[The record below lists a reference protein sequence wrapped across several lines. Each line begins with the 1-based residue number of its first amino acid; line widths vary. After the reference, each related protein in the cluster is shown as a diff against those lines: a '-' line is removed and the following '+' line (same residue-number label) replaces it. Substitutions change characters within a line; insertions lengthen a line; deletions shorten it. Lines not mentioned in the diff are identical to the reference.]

1 MSLDRVSCPTLTRR
15 PSHFLKSGCEMTGH
29 SGALSVMSSPD
40 ASRRFPRWVFG
51 EGSEPDPRFTL
62 ANERTFLAWIRTSLA
77 LLASGV
83 ALEAV
88 APPMQPDLRFAAS
101 VLLIVLGLLT
111 PVQAW
116 FAWSR
121 DERAMR
127 QGRPLGA
134 PSLNAPLAVGTVV
147 TGGLVIAAMLLR

>member
-1 MSLDRVSCPTLTRR
+1 
-15 PSHFLKSGCEMTGH
+15 
-29 SGALSVMSSPD
+29 MSSPV

-62 ANERTFLAWIRTSLA
+62 ANERTFLAWIRTALA
-77 LLASGV
+77 LLACGI

-88 APPMQPDLRFAAS
+88 APPMQPQLRLAAS

-127 QGRPLGA
+127 SGRPLCA
-134 PSLNAPLAVGTVV
+134 PSLMVPLAVGTAI
-147 TGGLVIAAMLLR
+147 TGVLLLAALLLR

>member
-1 MSLDRVSCPTLTRR
+1 
-15 PSHFLKSGCEMTGH
+15 MTGH
-29 SGALSVMSSPD
+29 CDALAVMSSPV

-62 ANERTFLAWIRTSLA
+62 ANERTFLAWIRTGLA
-77 LLASGV
+77 LLACGI

-88 APPMQPDLRFAAS
+88 ALPLQPQLRFAAS
-101 VLLIVLGLLT
+101 VVLIVLGLLT

-127 QGRPLGA
+127 NGRPLST
-134 PSLNAPLAVGTVV
+134 PSLMVPLTVGTAI
-147 TGGLVIAAMLLR
+147 TGMLLLAALLLR

>member
-1 MSLDRVSCPTLTRR
+1 
-15 PSHFLKSGCEMTGH
+15 MTGH
-29 SGALSVMSSPD
+29 CGALAVMSRSVE
-40 ASRRFPRWVFG
+40 SRRFPRWVFG

-62 ANERTFLAWIRTSLA
+62 ANERTFLAWIRTGLA
-77 LLASGV
+77 LLACGI

-88 APPMQPDLRFAAS
+88 APPMQADLRFAAS

-127 QGRPLGA
+127 NSRPLSA
-134 PSLNAPLAVGTVV
+134 PSMMVPLTLGTAL
-147 TGGLVIAAMLLR
+147 TGALVLAALLLR

>member
-1 MSLDRVSCPTLTRR
+1 
-15 PSHFLKSGCEMTGH
+15 
-29 SGALSVMSSPD
+29 MSSPV

-51 EGSEPDPRFTL
+51 EGTEPDPRFTL
-62 ANERTFLAWIRTSLA
+62 ANERTFLAWIRTALA
-77 LLASGV
+77 LLACGI
-83 ALEAV
+83 ALEAI
-88 APPMQPDLRFAAS
+88 APPMQPGLRLTAS

-116 FAWSR
+116 IAWSR

-134 PSLNAPLAVGTVV
+134 PSLIAPLAAGTAV
-147 TGGLVIAAMLLR
+147 TGALLLAALLLR

>member
-1 MSLDRVSCPTLTRR
+1 
-15 PSHFLKSGCEMTGH
+15 
-29 SGALSVMSSPD
+29 MSSPT

-62 ANERTFLAWIRTSLA
+62 ANERTFLAWIRTALA
-77 LLASGV
+77 LLACGI
-83 ALEAV
+83 ALEAL
-88 APPMQPDLRFAAS
+88 APPMQADLRFAAS
-101 VLLIVLGLLT
+101 VVLIVLGLLT

-127 QGRPLGA
+127 NGRPLSA
-134 PSLNAPLAVGTVV
+134 PSPMVPLTVGTGI
-147 TGGLVIAAMLLR
+147 TGVLLLAALLLR

>member
-1 MSLDRVSCPTLTRR
+1 
-15 PSHFLKSGCEMTGH
+15 
-29 SGALSVMSSPD
+29 MSSPTV
-40 ASRRFPRWVFG
+40 SRRFPSWVFG

-62 ANERTFLAWIRTSLA
+62 ANERTFLAWIRTGLA
-77 LLASGV
+77 LLACGI

-88 APPMQPDLRFAAS
+88 ALPLQPQLRLAAS

-111 PVQAW
+111 PLQAW

-127 QGRPLGA
+127 NGRPLSA
-134 PSLNAPLAVGTVV
+134 PSLMVPLTVGTAI
-147 TGGLVIAAMLLR
+147 TGVLLLAALLLR

>member
-1 MSLDRVSCPTLTRR
+1 MSR
-15 PSHFLKSGCEMTGH
+15 PVG
-29 SGALSVMSSPD
+29 
-40 ASRRFPRWVFG
+40 SRRFPQWVFG
-51 EGSEPDPRFTL
+51 EGTEPDPRFTL
-62 ANERTFLAWIRTSLA
+62 ANERTFLAWIRTALA
-77 LLASGV
+77 LLACGI

-101 VLLIVLGLLT
+101 VLLIVMGLLT

-127 QGRPLGA
+127 QGRPLCA
-134 PSLNAPLAVGTVV
+134 PSLMAPLAVGTVV
-147 TGGLVIAAMLLR
+147 TGALLLAALLLR

>member
-1 MSLDRVSCPTLTRR
+1 
-15 PSHFLKSGCEMTGH
+15 MTGH
-29 SGALSVMSSPD
+29 CGALAVMSSPV

-62 ANERTFLAWIRTSLA
+62 ANERTFLAWIRTGLA
-77 LLASGV
+77 LLACGI

-88 APPMQPDLRFAAS
+88 SLPLQPQLRFAAS
-101 VLLIVLGLLT
+101 VVLIVLGLLT

-127 QGRPLGA
+127 NGRPLST
-134 PSLNAPLAVGTVV
+134 PSLMVPLTVGTAI
-147 TGGLVIAAMLLR
+147 TGMLLLAALLLR

>member
-1 MSLDRVSCPTLTRR
+1 
-15 PSHFLKSGCEMTGH
+15 MTGH
-29 SGALSVMSSPD
+29 CGALSGMSRPV
-40 ASRRFPRWVFG
+40 APRRFPQRVFG
-51 EGSEPDPRFTL
+51 EGTEPDPRFTL
-62 ANERTFLAWIRTSLA
+62 ANERTFLAWIRTALA
-77 LLASGV
+77 LLACGI

-88 APPMQPDLRFAAS
+88 APPIQPDLRFAAS

-127 QGRPLGA
+127 HGRPLGS
-134 PSLNAPLAVGTVV
+134 PSLMVPLTVGT
-147 TGGLVIAAMLLR
+147 TIAGVLLLAALLLR

>member
-1 MSLDRVSCPTLTRR
+1 
-15 PSHFLKSGCEMTGH
+15 
-29 SGALSVMSSPD
+29 MSSPVT
-40 ASRRFPRWVFG
+40 SRRFPRWVFG

-62 ANERTFLAWIRTSLA
+62 ANERTFLAWIRTALA
-77 LLASGV
+77 LLACGV

-88 APPMQPDLRFAAS
+88 APPMQPQLRLAAS
-101 VLLIVLGLLT
+101 LLLIVLGLLT

-127 QGRPLGA
+127 NGRPLSA
-134 PSLNAPLAVGTVV
+134 PALMVPLAVGSAT
-147 TGGLVIAAMLLR
+147 TGVLLLAALVLR

>member
-1 MSLDRVSCPTLTRR
+1 
-15 PSHFLKSGCEMTGH
+15 
-29 SGALSVMSSPD
+29 MSSPA

-62 ANERTFLAWIRTSLA
+62 ANERTFLAWIRTALA
-77 LLASGV
+77 LLACGV

-88 APPMQPDLRFAAS
+88 APPMQPQLRFAAS

-116 FAWSR
+116 FAWTR

-127 QGRPLGA
+127 NGRPLGA
-134 PSLNAPLAVGTVV
+134 PSLMVPLAGGTAI
-147 TGGLVIAAMLLR
+147 TGVLLLAALLLR

>member
-1 MSLDRVSCPTLTRR
+1 
-15 PSHFLKSGCEMTGH
+15 
-29 SGALSVMSSPD
+29 MSSP
-40 ASRRFPRWVFG
+40 ARFPRWVFG

-62 ANERTFLAWIRTSLA
+62 ANERTFLAWIRTALA
-77 LLASGV
+77 LLACGV

-88 APPMQPDLRFAAS
+88 ALPLQPQLRFAAS

-111 PVQAW
+111 SVQAW

-127 QGRPLGA
+127 HGRPLTA
-134 PSLNAPLAVGTVV
+134 PVLMVPLAVGTAI
-147 TGGLVIAAMLLR
+147 TGVLLLAALLLR

>member
-1 MSLDRVSCPTLTRR
+1 
-15 PSHFLKSGCEMTGH
+15 MTGH
-29 SGALSVMSSPD
+29 CAALEVMSRPV

-51 EGSEPDPRFTL
+51 EGAEPDPRFTL

-77 LLASGV
+77 LLACGV

-88 APPMQPDLRFAAS
+88 ALPMQPGLRFAAS
-101 VLLIVLGLLT
+101 VVLIVLGLLT

-127 QGRPLGA
+127 HGRPLGA
-134 PSLNAPLAVGTVV
+134 PSLMAPLTIGTAV
-147 TGGLVIAAMLLR
+147 TGVLLLAALLLR

>member
-1 MSLDRVSCPTLTRR
+1 MSERR
-15 PSHFLKSGCEMTGH
+15 WPS
-29 SGALSVMSSPD
+29 
-40 ASRRFPRWVFG
+40 WVYAG
-51 EGSEPDPRFTL
+51 GDEPDYRFSF
-62 ANERTFLAWIRTSLA
+62 ANERTFLAWIRTALA
-77 LLASGV
+77 LLACGI

-101 VLLIVLGLLT
+101 VLLIVMGLLT

-127 QGRPLGA
+127 NGRPLSA
-134 PSLNAPLAVGTVV
+134 PSLMAPLAVGTAI
-147 TGGLVIAAMLLR
+147 TGVLLLAALLLR

>member
-1 MSLDRVSCPTLTRR
+1 
-15 PSHFLKSGCEMTGH
+15 
-29 SGALSVMSSPD
+29 MSSPV

-62 ANERTFLAWIRTSLA
+62 ANERTFLAWIRTALA
-77 LLASGV
+77 LLACGI
-83 ALEAV
+83 ALEAI
-88 APPMQPDLRFAAS
+88 APPMQPQLRLAAS

-127 QGRPLGA
+127 NGRPLSA
-134 PSLNAPLAVGTVV
+134 PSMMAPLTVGTAI
-147 TGGLVIAAMLLR
+147 TGVLLLAALLLR

>member
-1 MSLDRVSCPTLTRR
+1 MHWDSLRYDRTLWCT
-15 PSHFLKSGCEMTGH
+15 LE
-29 SGALSVMSSPD
+29 AMSSPV

-62 ANERTFLAWIRTSLA
+62 ANERTFLAWIRTALA
-77 LLASGV
+77 LLACGI
-83 ALEAV
+83 ALEAI
-88 APPMQPDLRFAAS
+88 APPMQPQLRLAAS

-127 QGRPLGA
+127 NGRPLSA
-134 PSLNAPLAVGTVV
+134 PSLMVPLAVGTAI
-147 TGGLVIAAMLLR
+147 TGVLLLAALLLR

>member
-1 MSLDRVSCPTLTRR
+1 MLRYDRTLWCT
-15 PSHFLKSGCEMTGH
+15 L
-29 SGALSVMSSPD
+29 AVMSSPV

-62 ANERTFLAWIRTSLA
+62 ANERTFLAWIRTALA
-77 LLASGV
+77 LLACGI
-83 ALEAV
+83 ALEAL
-88 APPMQPDLRFAAS
+88 APPMQPQLRLAAS

-116 FAWSR
+116 LAWSR

-127 QGRPLGA
+127 NGRPLSA
-134 PSLNAPLAVGTVV
+134 PSLMVPLTVGTAI
-147 TGGLVIAAMLLR
+147 TGLLLLAALLLR

>member
-1 MSLDRVSCPTLTRR
+1 MSR
-15 PSHFLKSGCEMTGH
+15 P
-29 SGALSVMSSPD
+29 VV
-40 ASRRFPRWVFG
+40 SRRFPRWVFG

-77 LLASGV
+77 LLACGI

-88 APPMQPDLRFAAS
+88 APPMQADLRFAAS
-101 VLLIVLGLLT
+101 VVLIVLGLLT

-127 QGRPLGA
+127 KGCPLSA
-134 PSLNAPLAVGTVV
+134 PSLMVPLAIGTAV
-147 TGGLVIAAMLLR
+147 TGVLLLAALLLR

>member
-1 MSLDRVSCPTLTRR
+1 M
-15 PSHFLKSGCEMTGH
+15 G
-29 SGALSVMSSPD
+29 SPVD
-40 ASRRFPRWVFG
+40 SRRFPRWVFG

-62 ANERTFLAWIRTSLA
+62 ANERTFLAWIRTALA
-77 LLASGV
+77 LLACGV
-83 ALEAV
+83 ALEAI
-88 APPMQPDLRFAAS
+88 APPMQPQLRLAAS

-127 QGRPLGA
+127 NGRPLSA
-134 PSLNAPLAVGTVV
+134 PSMMVPLTVGTAI
-147 TGGLVIAAMLLR
+147 TGVLLLAALLLR

>member
-1 MSLDRVSCPTLTRR
+1 
-15 PSHFLKSGCEMTGH
+15 MTGH
-29 SGALSVMSSPD
+29 CGALSGMSRPV
-40 ASRRFPRWVFG
+40 APRRFPQRVFG
-51 EGSEPDPRFTL
+51 EGTEPDPRFTL
-62 ANERTFLAWIRTSLA
+62 ANERTFLAWIRTALA
-77 LLASGV
+77 LLACGI

-101 VLLIVLGLLT
+101 VLLIVMGLLT

-127 QGRPLGA
+127 QGRPLCA
-134 PSLNAPLAVGTVV
+134 PSLMAPLAVGTVV
-147 TGGLVIAAMLLR
+147 TGALLLAALLLR

>member
-1 MSLDRVSCPTLTRR
+1 MSR
-15 PSHFLKSGCEMTGH
+15 P
-29 SGALSVMSSPD
+29 VVP
-40 ASRRFPRWVFG
+40 RRFPRWVFG
-51 EGSEPDPRFTL
+51 EGTEPDPRFTL

-77 LLASGV
+77 LLACGI

-88 APPMQPDLRFAAS
+88 APPMQADLRFAAS
-101 VLLIVLGLLT
+101 VVLIGLGLLT

-127 QGRPLGA
+127 HGRPLGA
-134 PSLNAPLAVGTVV
+134 PSLMVPLTVGTAV
-147 TGGLVIAAMLLR
+147 TGVLLLAGLLLR

>member
-1 MSLDRVSCPTLTRR
+1 
-15 PSHFLKSGCEMTGH
+15 
-29 SGALSVMSSPD
+29 MSSPV

-62 ANERTFLAWIRTSLA
+62 ANERTFLAWIRTGLA
-77 LLASGV
+77 LLACGI

-88 APPMQPDLRFAAS
+88 ALPLQPQLRFAAS

-116 FAWSR
+116 LAWSR

-127 QGRPLGA
+127 NGRPLSA
-134 PSLNAPLAVGTVV
+134 PSLMVPLTVGTSI
-147 TGGLVIAAMLLR
+147 TGVLLLAALLLR